1 MRESSM
7 RGLTKR
13 SSIHILNWN
22 TDGQARYNHLLMD
35 AFLAQCDR
43 PMIPTA
49 NREPNRHLRA
59 LTTFT
64 RVARVAP
71 ASFLGSLL
79 LVGSLLLMGGCAHR
93 STPPDA
99 DFTVRRD
106 AGPTILSRGDQIRLT
121 FRKLPDLNQTQK
133 IRSDGSVSLLQ
144 VGTVKAAGKSLDSFQ
159 RELATRYEL
168 KTAGDLTVSLESTFT
183 AVYVTGAV
191 QRPGK
196 VVIDRPMTVLEAIME
211 SGGFDRESAN
221 LKGVSLTRLVNG
233 KYVTRVINMRDHP
246 EDALYVRPY
255 DMIEVPRF
263 FY

>member
-1 MRESSM
+1 
-7 RGLTKR
+7 
-13 SSIHILNWN
+13 LNWN
-22 TDGQARYNHLLMD
+22 TDSRTEYNHLLMD
-35 AFLAQCDR
+35 AFLAQRDH
-43 PMIPTA
+43 PMIPT
-49 NREPNRHLRA
+49 PNRDQRRYLRA
-59 LTTFT
+59 F
-64 RVARVAP
+64 ARVATT
-71 ASFLGSLL
+71 SFLGLLL
-79 LVGSLLLMGGCAHR
+79 LVGGCAHR
-93 STPPDA
+93 SAPPDP

-121 FRKLPDLNQTQK
+121 FRKLPELNQSQK

-168 KTAGDLTVSLESTFT
+168 KTPGDLTVSLESTFT

-221 LKGVSLTRLVNG
+221 LKRVSLTRLVDG
-233 KYVTRVINMRDHP
+233 KYVTRVINMREHP
-246 EDALYVRPY
+246 EEALYVRPY